1 MLNFRLFFIT
11 YLQSGIYFLYLKI
24 NQQTILIME
33 INFYIFFLAALVPLV
48 IGFVW
53 YGPLF
58 GNAWMKELGFT
69 KESLANKNRVLTLIL
84 SYVFSLFLTMFLLPA
99 TIHQMGVYST
109 LAGESGFAE
118 STGEAFTYFQD
129 FLSNYGDRFRTF
141 KHGALHGVLSG
152 LFLVMP
158 VIAIMAMVERKS
170 VKYVAIN
177 AGYWMVTL
185 AIMGGLICQ
194 FGM

>member
-1 MLNFRLFFIT
+1 
-11 YLQSGIYFLYLKI
+11 
-24 NQQTILIME
+24 ME
-33 INFYIFFLAALVPLV
+33 MNFYIFFLAALVPLV

-69 KESLANKNRVLTLIL
+69 KESLANKNMVLTLIL
-84 SYVFSLFLTMFLLPA
+84 SYVFSLFLAMFLVPA

-109 LAGESGFAE
+109 LAGEPGFAE

-129 FLSNYGDRFRTF
+129 FLSNYGDRFRIF
-141 KHGALHGVLSG
+141 KHGVLHGVLSG
-152 LFLVMP
+152 LFLAMP
-158 VIAIMAMVERKS
+158 VIAIIAMFERKS
-170 VKYVAIN
+170 LKYVAIN
-177 AGYWMVTL
+177 AGYWIVTL
-185 AIMGGLICQ
+185 AIMGGLMCQ